1 MLSFRRVTRVF
12 WVNGKTYRRLI
23 EPGNQSLFG
32 MTMLNRI
39 VIISVILW
47 GLVVLTVRSEL
58 SFASTMVGDIAPLFE
73 LPDLLDTDSSTRLSD
88 HRGKVVYL
96 DFWASWCGPCL
107 IAMPKMQALQ
117 EELGTSDFVV
127 LAVNVDREPNKARK
141 FLKRVSVTYRNLQDE
156 EGMVPASYGIKA
168 MPSSF
173 VIDRAGKVT
182 LVHQG
187 FKYGDEVMLRQHI
200 LEVVSR
206 DG

>member
-1 MLSFRRVTRVF
+1 MA
-12 WVNGKTYRRLI
+12 
-23 EPGNQSLFG
+23 
-32 MTMLNRI
+32 MLNRFVI
-39 VIISVILW
+39 VSVILW

-58 SFASTMVGDIAPLFE
+58 SLASTMVGDLAPVFE

-117 EELGTSDFVV
+117 EELGTNDFVV

-141 FLKRVSVTYRNLQDE
+141 FLKKVSVTYRNLQDE
-156 EGMVPASYGIKA
+156 EGKVPASYGIKA

-187 FKYGDEVMLRQHI
+187 FKPGDEVMLRQHI